1 MHPQK
6 KMHNSMVFQCIYSC
20 PTITTINFIIPKE
33 NPVHISSYS
42 LVPHLPSTWQQLI
55 FLFL

>member
-6 KMHNSMVFQCIYSC
+6 KMHNSMAFQCIYSC
-20 PTITTINFIIPKE
+20 PTITIINFIICKG
-33 NPVHISSYS
+33 NPVYFSSYS
-42 LVPHLPSTWQQLI
+42 FLPHLPSTWQQLV